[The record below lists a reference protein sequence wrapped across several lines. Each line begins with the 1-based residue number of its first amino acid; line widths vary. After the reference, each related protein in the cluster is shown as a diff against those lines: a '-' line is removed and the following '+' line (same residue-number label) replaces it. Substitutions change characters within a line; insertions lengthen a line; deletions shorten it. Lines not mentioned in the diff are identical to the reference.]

1 MREEERDSEY
11 MIGER
16 LDEEFEEGVGGDDV
30 E

>member
-1 MREEERDSEY
+1 MCKMRKEEVSSEY

-16 LDEEFEEGVGGDDV
+16 LDEEFEEEVV